1 MRTILFITVLI
12 GVLTSCG
19 SFSEI
24 NTLAIKSS
32 ESLKKFKSLEY
43 NFTVNCSETC
53 YQRALED
60 QRFALAP
67 PTCDCTEEKKTDK
80 NVKRLF
86 TVLDTYFKGLQRL
99 SNDKLVNISFDMIAE
114 PLTESN
120 FIKKED
126 IKPFINLSQSIATMI
141 TNKYRAKQLSTAI
154 ENANPDVLLL
164 LEKTQQIIEENLVPT
179 LTNKRGELQQ
189 VYLEIFSDSL
199 NSNYDRFMIK
209 DRYFKELNAI
219 SDKELELL
227 KYSKSL
233 GKISKGH
240 QLLYD
245 NRNNLDKETTKD
257 AIVELYSE
265 LSDLIN

>member
-1 MRTILFITVLI
+1 MKPFNSYLI
-12 GVLTSCG
+12 IFLVFGSCA

-32 ESLKKFKSLEY
+32 ESLQQYKTLEY
-43 NFTVNCSETC
+43 NFTFNCSETC

-60 QRFALAP
+60 KRFALAP
-67 PTCDCTEEKKTDK
+67 PTCDCVEEKKTDK

-99 SNDKLVNISFDMIAE
+99 SNDKLVNYSFDTMAD
-114 PLTESN
+114 PLTKGK
-120 FIKKED
+120 FIEEKD
-126 IKPFINLSQSIATMI
+126 IKPFLNLSQSIATMI

-154 ENANPDVLLL
+154 EKSNPDVLLL
-164 LEKTQQIIEENLVPT
+164 LEKLQQIIEENLVPT

-209 DRYFKELNAI
+209 DRYFKELNAV
-219 SDKELELL
+219 SKKESELL

-233 GKISKGH
+233 IKIAKGH

-245 NRNNLDKETTKD
+245 NRYNFDKETTKN

-265 LSDLIN
+265 LSEMIN

>member
-1 MRTILFITVLI
+1 MRTIIITITLI
-12 GVLTSCG
+12 GMMTSCG
-19 SFSEI
+19 SFPEI
-24 NTLAIKSS
+24 NTLATKSS
-32 ESLKKFKSLEY
+32 ESLKKFKTLEY
-43 NFTVNCSETC
+43 NFTINCSETC

-60 QRFALAP
+60 SQFVLAP
-67 PTCDCTEEKKTDK
+67 PTCECTEEKKTDK

-99 SNDKLVNISFDMIAE
+99 SNDKLVNYSFDSMEE

-120 FIKKED
+120 FIKEED
-126 IKPFINLSQSIATMI
+126 IKPFLNLSQSIATMI

-154 ENANPDVLLL
+154 EKANPDVLLL
-164 LEKTQQIIEENLVPT
+164 LEKIQQIIEQNLVPT

-209 DRYFKELNAI
+209 DRYFKELNALT
-219 SDKELELL
+219 DKESELL

-233 GKISKGH
+233 NKIAKGH

-245 NRNNLDKETTKD
+245 NRNNLDKETAKNS
-257 AIVELYSE
+257 IVELYSE
-265 LSDLIN
+265 LSELIN

>member
-1 MRTILFITVLI
+1 MRTIIFTIALI
-12 GVLTSCG
+12 GILTSCG

-32 ESLKKFKSLEY
+32 ESLKHFKTLEY
-43 NFTVNCSETC
+43 NFTINCSETC

-60 QRFALAP
+60 NRFALAP
-67 PTCDCTEEKKTDK
+67 PTCECTEEKKTDK
-80 NVKRLF
+80 NVRRLF

-99 SNDKLVNISFDMIAE
+99 SNDKLVNISFSSISE
-114 PLTESN
+114 PLTEGD
-120 FIKKED
+120 FIKEED
-126 IKPFINLSQSIATMI
+126 IKPYLNLSQSIANMV
-141 TNKYRAKQLSTAI
+141 TNKYRAKQLSLAI
-154 ENANPDVLLL
+154 EKANPDVLLL
-164 LEKTQQIIEENLVPT
+164 LEKIQQIIEQNLVPT

-189 VYLEIFSDSL
+189 VYLEIFSDSA

-219 SDKELELL
+219 SEKESELL

-233 GKISKGH
+233 NKIAVGH

-245 NRNNLDKETTKD
+245 NRNNLDKETAKN
-257 AIVELYSE
+257 AIVKLYSE
-265 LSDLIN
+265 LSELIN

>member
-1 MRTILFITVLI
+1 MRTIIFTIFSIAMLS
-12 GVLTSCG
+12 SCR

-24 NTLAIKSS
+24 NSLAMKSS
-32 ESLKKFKSLEY
+32 ESLKEFKSLEY
-43 NFTVNCSETC
+43 NFTVNCNETC

-60 QRFALAP
+60 KRFALAP
-67 PTCDCTEEKKTDK
+67 PTCDCAEEKKTDK

-99 SNDKLVNISFDMIAE
+99 SNDKLVKISFDIIAD
-114 PLTESN
+114 PLTEN
-120 FIKKED
+120 QFIKEAD
-126 IKPFINLSQSIATMI
+126 IKPFINLSQSITTMI
-141 TNKYRAKQLSTAI
+141 TNKYRAKQLNTAI
-154 ENANPDVLLL
+154 EKANPDVLLL
-164 LEKTQQIIEENLVPT
+164 LEKIQQIIEQNLVPT

-219 SDKELELL
+219 TNKESELL

-233 GKISKGH
+233 NKIAKGH

-245 NRNNLDKETTKD
+245 NRNNLDKETTKN
-257 AIVELYSE
+257 AIVELYTELSE
-265 LSDLIN
+265 LMN

>member
-1 MRTILFITVLI
+1 MRTIIFTITLI
-12 GVLTSCG
+12 GMLTSCA

-24 NTLAIKSS
+24 NTLALKSS
-32 ESLKKFKSLEY
+32 ESLKKFKTLEY

-60 QRFALAP
+60 ERFALAP
-67 PTCDCTEEKKTDK
+67 PTCDCAEEKKTDK
-80 NVKRLF
+80 NVRRLF

-114 PLTESN
+114 PLTESHL
-120 FIKKED
+120 IKEKD
-126 IKPFINLSQSIATMI
+126 IKPFSNLSGSITTMI
-141 TNKYRAKQLSTAI
+141 TNKYRAKQLNMAI
-154 ENANPDVLLL
+154 EKANPDVLLL
-164 LEKTQQIIEENLVPT
+164 LEKIQQIIEENLVPT

-209 DRYFKELNAI
+209 DRYFKELNALTG
-219 SDKELELL
+219 KESELL

-233 GKISKGH
+233 NKIAKGH

-245 NRNNLDKETTKD
+245 NRNNLDKETTKN

-265 LSDLIN
+265 LSELIN

>member
-1 MRTILFITVLI
+1 MRTITFTIALI
-12 GVLTSCG
+12 GILTSCG

-32 ESLKKFKSLEY
+32 ESLKKFKTLEY
-43 NFTVNCSETC
+43 NFTINCSETC

-60 QRFALAP
+60 NRFALAP
-67 PTCDCTEEKKTDK
+67 PTCECTEEKKTDK

-99 SNDKLVNISFDMIAE
+99 SNDKLVNISFSSISE
-114 PLTESN
+114 PLTEGD
-120 FIKKED
+120 FIKEED
-126 IKPFINLSQSIATMI
+126 IKPYLNLSQSIANMI
-141 TNKYRAKQLSTAI
+141 TNKYRAKQLSLAI
-154 ENANPDVLLL
+154 EKANPDVLLL
-164 LEKTQQIIEENLVPT
+164 LEKIQQIIEQNLVPT

-189 VYLEIFSDSL
+189 VYLEIFSDSA

-209 DRYFKELNAI
+209 DRYFNELNAI
-219 SDKELELL
+219 SEKESELL

-233 GKISKGH
+233 NKIAVGH

-245 NRNNLDKETTKD
+245 NRNNLDKETAKN
-257 AIVELYSE
+257 AIVKLYSE
-265 LSDLIN
+265 LSELIN